1 MGILIMVQCA
11 HIRTTTTTVNATK
24 RAPASAFKLAAWSV
38 DGCISRR
45 RQRVLLS
52 SVLKLFSA
60 SRIDFVDVH
69 ICSA

>member
-1 MGILIMVQCA
+1 MGILVMVQCA

-45 RQRVLLS
+45 RQRVLLPAI
-52 SVLKLFSA
+52 VA
-60 SRIDFVDVH
+60 E
-69 ICSA
+69 